1 MHRIYLLR
9 DTAYHIQKAADFF
22 YPIYIKTI
30 TMKLKEPISNLLDQ
44 IQFVLEG
51 LSNEQYTQKI
61 DVLSKSTIGQH
72 TRHILEFFIELN
84 KGYETGI
91 VDYDKRIRNHAIES
105 DKFFAI
111 SVIDEIMNALYKP
124 DHELLLN
131 SIYGSEDDVIQV
143 ATNYYRE
150 LVYNLEHTVHHMALL
165 RIGVEAISS
174 LAIPAEFG
182 VAASTL
188 KYREACAQ

>member
-1 MHRIYLLR
+1 
-9 DTAYHIQKAADFF
+9 
-22 YPIYIKTI
+22 
-30 TMKLKEPISNLLDQ
+30 MKLKEPISNLLGQ

-51 LSNEQYTQKI
+51 LSNEQYTQPI
-61 DVLSKSTIGQH
+61 NVLSKSTLGQH
-72 TRHILEFFIELN
+72 TRHILEFYIELYN
-84 KGYETGI
+84 GYENGT

-111 SVIDEIMNALYKP
+111 NMIREIINSLEKP
-124 DHELLLN
+124 DCDLLLN
-131 SIYGSEDDVIQV
+131 AIYGTGDDVIQV
-143 ATNYYRE
+143 TTNYYRE

-182 VAASTL
+182 IAASTL
-188 KYREACAQ
+188 KYRETCAQ

>member
-1 MHRIYLLR
+1 
-9 DTAYHIQKAADFF
+9 
-22 YPIYIKTI
+22 
-30 TMKLKEPISNLLDQ
+30 MKLKEPISNLLGQ

-51 LSNEQYTQKI
+51 LSNEQYTQPI
-61 DVLSKSTIGQH
+61 NVLSKSTLGQH
-72 TRHILEFFIELN
+72 TRHILEFYVELY
-84 KGYETGI
+84 KGYENGI

-111 SVIDEIMNALYKP
+111 DMILEITNSLEKP
-124 DHELLLN
+124 DRALLLN
-131 SIYGSEDDVIQV
+131 SVYGADNDVIRV
-143 ATNYYRE
+143 TTNYYRE

-182 VAASTL
+182 IAASTL
-188 KYREACAQ
+188 KYGETCAQ